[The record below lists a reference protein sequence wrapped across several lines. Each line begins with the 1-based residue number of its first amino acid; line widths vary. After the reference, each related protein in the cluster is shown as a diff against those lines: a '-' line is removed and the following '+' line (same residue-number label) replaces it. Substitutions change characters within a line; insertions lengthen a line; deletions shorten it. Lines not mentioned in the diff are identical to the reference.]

1 MFEAVANELE
11 LWSNS
16 ASAQLEAQMR
26 ERRHSFARRIE
37 AVNRIQ
43 DAASGLMERIAEI
56 EDAERNL
63 AVLEQRLLELTAQL
77 APQALVDEAAAAPDM
92 AQPQTEPLPLT
103 RVATA

>member
-1 MFEAVANELE
+1 
-11 LWSNS
+11 
-16 ASAQLEAQMR
+16 
-26 ERRHSFARRIE
+26 RIE

-43 DAASGLMERIAEI
+43 DAASGLMERMTEI

-63 AVLEQRLLELTAQL
+63 TVLEQRLLEITAQL
-77 APQALVDEAAAAPDM
+77 VPQGAGDEGAAAPDM